1 MEAAIRH
8 RLSAGAKLRLVVGD
22 ISPPSSGDESRPTA
36 SGKSKG
42 EEMIVKLRRRS
53 REKVCEI
60 TEVIEGDRAVDS
72 PAAKKR
78 GGKGGSKR
86 SSKKRTRPDDSAG
99 ADDGSAP
106 KRLRLTTPRTPP
118 GGHSPAGTGLV
129 RVVATQVDG
138 DRARRVAEAS

>member
-1 MEAAIRH
+1 MY
-8 RLSAGAKLRLVVGD
+8 
-22 ISPPSSGDESRPTA
+22 
-36 SGKSKG
+36 
-42 EEMIVKLRRRS
+42 
-53 REKVCEI
+53 EI
-60 TEVIEGDRAVDS
+60 TEVIKGNRAVDS

-86 SSKKRTRPDDSAG
+86 SSKKRTRLDDSAG
-99 ADDGSAP
+99 ADDSSAP
-106 KRLRLTTPRTPP
+106 KRLRLIIPRTPP